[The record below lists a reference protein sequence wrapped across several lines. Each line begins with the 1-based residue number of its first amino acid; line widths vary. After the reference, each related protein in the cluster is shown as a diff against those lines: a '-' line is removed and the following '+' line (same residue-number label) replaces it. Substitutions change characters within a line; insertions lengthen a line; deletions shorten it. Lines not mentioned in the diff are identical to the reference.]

1 MKNVE
6 VTVKGNVMTLKIDLS
21 KMQGLSKSG
30 KTEVIASTLG
40 NVPIPGKES
49 YRLGLNCYRYPEQK

>member
-6 VTVKGNVMTLKIDLS
+6 VTVKGNVMTLKVDLS
-21 KMQGLSKSG
+21 KVQGPSKSG

-40 NVPIPGKES
+40 NVPIPGKED
-49 YRLGLNCYRYPEQK
+49 YRLGVNCYRYPEK